1 MTQMSELSQKY
12 GEKHPKM
19 TQLKSEIEAN
29 RQKIRQEAQNV
40 LTSIKN
46 ELAIA
51 RAREAN
57 ARRAV
62 EGQKAETQK
71 LSERSIQYSVLLR
84 EAEKNRE
91 LYENLLKRL
100 KETSVASELGTT
112 NVRIVDRA
120 EVPRSPARPKPVQ
133 NILLSIVVG
142 LFMGCGLAFF
152 FEYLDNTLKTPDDV
166 EKYVETPVPGPY
178 PHDKLHGRDR
188 AKRIEP

>member
-1 MTQMSELSQKY
+1 MS
-12 GEKHPKM
+12 
-19 TQLKSEIEAN
+19 
-29 RQKIRQEAQNV
+29 

-100 KETSVASELGTT
+100 KETSVAGELGTT

-120 EVPRSPARPKPVQ
+120 EVPGSPARPKQ
-133 NILLSIVVG
+133 GAKYSALRGGRSFHG
-142 LFMGCGLAFF
+142 LRPCFF
-152 FEYLDNTLKTPDDV
+152 LR
-166 EKYVETPVPGPY
+166 VP
-178 PHDKLHGRDR
+178 R
-188 AKRIEP
+188 